1 MPSAQSRAHECAGR
15 NAHSRVGSEGD
26 WFEIVRTRR
35 NSTQTPVSFFQRTMS
50 RLSRG
55 VGAVLVWECCQ
66 LQISATNLAGSSNRT
81 LTSASDV
88 NRRTMQLLRCNPHA
102 SFSLRDA
109 TIPGWC
115 RRFDRMHASDGADQ
129 KNRTRWQLPREFCR
143 RSRASPG
150 PV

>member
-1 MPSAQSRAHECAGR
+1 MPSAQSRAHTNARGGTHIRESGPRGGLGR
-15 NAHSRVGSEGD
+15 DCSDAQNLNTNSRL
-26 WFEIVRTRR
+26 IL
-35 NSTQTPVSFFQRTMS
+35 RTMS

-55 VGAVLVWECCQ
+55 AGAVLVWECCQ
-66 LQISATNLAGSSNRT
+66 LQIAATNLAGSSNRT

-129 KNRTRWQLPREFCR
+129 KNRMRWQPPREFCR